1 MRGVALGFWFP
12 RGLFTTYY
20 WCTVR
25 ENSSHG
31 RAGVCDEVQ
40 PADPTRCQLLRGC
53 KWRRRREGERERGR
67 EGEME
72 GGRGEMEFGRE
83 RERGATKWLC
93 CGCWVASLRCSYSV
107 HTCVFRAAQ
116 NSAGVYIHLRM
127 VNSKSIEMG
136 NGWIYIL
143 TCSL

>member
-1 MRGVALGFWFP
+1 MGVLECVTKF
-12 RGLFTTYY
+12 
-20 WCTVR
+20 
-25 ENSSHG
+25 N
-31 RAGVCDEVQ
+31 
-40 PADPTRCQLLRGC
+40 QLILLVVNCFVAVSGGG
-53 KWRRRREGERERGR
+53 GERERGR

-83 RERGATKWLC
+83 RETKWLC